1 MKKEFI
7 KLAGVLCLI
16 TLVAAL
22 LLAWVN
28 GITAPKIA
36 QAELKASRHAMKQ
49 VLPEATNFKEWE
61 NGIFRGFNSDATVG
75 YCVTVATNG
84 YGGELSVMV
93 GIGEDGTVKGIEVLS
108 HSETAGLGAKATD
121 EVFKNQ
127 FADKRLPLEVV
138 KGKASADNQIEA
150 ITGATITSRAVAG
163 AVKTAAE
170 LIEEAKGGVK

>member
-1 MKKEFI
+1 MKKEFV
-7 KLAGVLCLI
+7 KLAGILCLI

-28 GITAPKIA
+28 EITAPKIA
-36 QAELKASRHAMKQ
+36 LAELKASRHAMKQ

-61 NGIFRGFNSDATVG
+61 NGIFRGSKGDEIVG

-93 GIGEDGTVKGIEVLS
+93 GIGTDNKVKGIEVLS

-121 EVFKNQ
+121 DDFKQQ
-127 FADKRLPLEVV
+127 FGDKELPLTVV
-138 KGKASADNQIEA
+138 KGTADADNEIAA
-150 ITGATITSRAVAG
+150 ITGATVTSRAVAG
-163 AVKTAAE
+163 AVMTASK
-170 LIEEAKGGVK
+170 LIEEAKEGAE